1 MLICLMSLKNQV
13 VYIQFHPVAYMVK
26 LNIELSMASL
36 ITKLARG
43 TVEDRNNEFMVKSSS
58 HNQSHI
64 APHPATIG
72 LQSGVHS
79 SAVGKPS
86 PAANDFQGI
95 RTLKEVDI
103 RVENIAEG
111 ESRSL
116 SDSGVD
122 EIFDEG
128 RSGHRV
134 IGDRSLTISD
144 DELPLHHPE
153 VVSKGSGGW

>member
-1 MLICLMSLKNQV
+1 MSLKNQV

-43 TVEDRNNEFMVKSSS
+43 TVEDRNNEFMVQSSTHNHS
-58 HNQSHI
+58 HT
-64 APHPATIG
+64 APRPTTIG
-72 LQSGVHS
+72 MQSGVHT

-86 PAANDFQGI
+86 PISKDFQGI

-103 RVENIAEG
+103 RVENIPDG
-111 ESRSL
+111 ERRSM

-122 EIFDEG
+122 EGFDG
-128 RSGHRV
+128 REQGVMR
-134 IGDRSLTISD
+134 DLTVRSD

-153 VVSKGSGGW
+153 VPSKGTKGW

>member
-43 TVEDRNNEFMVKSSS
+43 TVEDRNNEFMVESSS

-64 APHPATIG
+64 APHPVAIG

-86 PAANDFQGI
+86 PAAKDFKGI

-103 RVENIAEG
+103 RVENIPDEERG
-111 ESRSL
+111 SI

-122 EIFDEG
+122 EGFDG
-128 RSGHRV
+128 RRSGHGV
-134 IGDRSLTISD
+134 IRDRSLTRSD
-144 DELPLHHPE
+144 DELPLHHPK
-153 VVSKGSGGW
+153 VIPKGSGGW